1 MGIFI
6 LVTLCTGWIFITSYE
21 RYVFGQYIC
30 SFAMPILDPVAIT
43 HFIQPNGVIITA
55 KYSDIYE
62 SPLIKESVRII
73 GMKFIRSILIG
84 LVISLFSGFGI
95 SRWLKKRGLSQTE
108 DIPIK
113 GDTIQ
118 SKDATRILINNQK
131 LNSDLTL
138 AGLPLIKD
146 KETSHFLF
154 HGTVGSGKSTA
165 IKELLDQIRRR
176 GERAILY
183 DKGCD
188 FMEEFFLPEYDILLN
203 PMDNRGEAW
212 DLWQECRDS
221 ADFDN
226 LAAAQIPMPLST
238 ADPFWVNAAKT
249 IFSAAAFEM
258 RKDPDRSVLKLLKYL
273 LTADLDVLQT
283 YLKGTVAETL
293 VSEKIEKT
301 AISIK
306 SVLATYLK
314 SMKYIK
320 EGKSAFSIRQWVQ
333 NDAGSNW
340 LFITSLGDKHETLK
354 PLITSWLDIAINTL
368 LSLPK
373 NYNRRIWIILD
384 EVTSLQQLPYL
395 TQTLAESRKFGGC
408 AILGLQNIS
417 QLSKLYGQDGARE
430 ISSLINTRAMFRQPD
445 PDIAKWSAL
454 NFGETIT
461 DEIREGLSYGANT
474 MRDGVSINRVET
486 TKPVINFSEVMSL
499 GDLQAFLRLP
509 GKFPITN
516 IDFQF
521 KARKKKNN
529 GFVLRHF
536 DETRMHEVDNLI
548 DKCLKPS
555 VQKNEK
561 VKVNKSPVKQSVSDP
576 ELIVDV

>member
-1 MGIFI
+1 
-6 LVTLCTGWIFITSYE
+6 
-21 RYVFGQYIC
+21 
-30 SFAMPILDPVAIT
+30 MPILDPVAIT